1 MISFLGLITL
11 AEIFNLFWMSTKYVN
26 IEHVGQI
33 SLTINERSRRI
44 RLSVKSDGEIVVSM
58 PPAVLYRDAIRFVE
72 SKTDWIIKQQSKV
85 QAGLTIFAPE
95 SCFKTKFHQLSITI
109 GNTDRVYNR
118 VGNGVI
124 QIFIPEKVNHELP
137 KVQDFIKK
145 TLIDVMRWEAK
156 IYLPKR
162 LKELADKHGFRFQDV
177 SIKNTK
183 TRWGS
188 CSSANNI
195 NLNLHLM
202 RVPEHLID
210 YVLIHELAH
219 TVVKNHGEK
228 FWLLLEHC
236 YPNSRK
242 ADKDMNNYR
251 TQTF

>member
-1 MISFLGLITL
+1 MTTRTI
-11 AEIFNLFWMSTKYVN
+11 N
-26 IEHVGQI
+26 IEKVGQI
-33 SLTINERSRRI
+33 SLTINDRSRRI

-58 PPAVLYRDAIRFVE
+58 PRNAKVEDAIRFVE
-72 SKTDWIIKQQSKV
+72 SKTDWIVKQQSKA
-85 QAGLTIFAPE
+85 QAGLTLFAPE
-95 SCFKTKFHQLSITI
+95 SCFKTKFHQLAITK

-124 QIFIPEKVNHELP
+124 QIFIPDKVNHELP
-137 KVQDFIKK
+137 KVQEFIKN

-162 LKELADKHGFRFQDV
+162 LKELAEKHGFRYQDV

-188 CSSANNI
+188 CSFTNNI

-210 YVLIHELAH
+210 YVLLHELAH

-228 FWLLLEHC
+228 FWLLLEQC

-242 ADKDMNNYR
+242 ADKEMNNYR

>member
-1 MISFLGLITL
+1 MG
-11 AEIFNLFWMSTKYVN
+11 TKYVN

-33 SLTINERSRRI
+33 TLTINERSRRM

-58 PPAVLYRDAIRFVE
+58 PPSALVADAIRFVE
-72 SKTDWIIKQQSKV
+72 SKSDWVIKQQSKV

-95 SCFKTKFHQLSITI
+95 SCFKTRFHQLAITK

-124 QIFIPEKVNHELP
+124 QIFIPEKVDHELP
-137 KVQDFIKK
+137 KVQDFIKQ

-156 IYLPKR
+156 VYLPKR
-162 LKELADKHGFRFQDV
+162 IKELAEKHGFKYQDV

-210 YVLIHELAH
+210 YVLVHELTH
-219 TVVKNHGEK
+219 TVVKNHGDK

-242 ADKDMNNYR
+242 ADKEMNNYR

>member
-1 MISFLGLITL
+1 MT
-11 AEIFNLFWMSTKYVN
+11 TKYIN
-26 IEHVGQI
+26 IEQVG
-33 SLTINERSRRI
+33 SVSFTINERSRRI

-58 PPAVLYRDAIRFVE
+58 PPTALYRDAIRFVE
-72 SKTDWIIKQQSKV
+72 SKTEWLIKQQTKI
-85 QAGLTIFAPE
+85 QAGLTLFAPE
-95 SCFKTKFHQLSITI
+95 SCFKTRFHQLAITK

-124 QIFIPEKVNHELP
+124 QIFIPEKVNHEQP

-162 LKELADKHGFRFQDV
+162 LKELAEKHGFKFQDV

-188 CSSANNI
+188 CSFANNI

-210 YVLIHELAH
+210 YVLLHELAH
-219 TVVKNHGEK
+219 TVEKNHGDK
-228 FWLLLEHC
+228 FWSLLEKC
-236 YPNSRK
+236 YPNSKK
-242 ADKDMNNYR
+242 ADKEMNNYR

>member
-1 MISFLGLITL
+1 MT
-11 AEIFNLFWMSTKYVN
+11 TKYIN
-26 IEHVGQI
+26 IEQVGQVSFTI
-33 SLTINERSRRI
+33 SERSRRI

-58 PPAVLYRDAIRFVE
+58 PRSVQYQDAIRFAE
-72 SKTDWIIKQQSKV
+72 SKTDWIVKQQSKIR
-85 QAGLTIFAPE
+85 AGLTLFTPE
-95 SCFKTKFHQLSITI
+95 SCFRTRFHQLTITK
-109 GNTDRVYNR
+109 GNTDKVYNR

-124 QIFIPEKVNHELP
+124 QIFIPERVNHEQA
-137 KVQDFIKK
+137 KIQDFIKN
-145 TLIDVMRWEAK
+145 TLVEVMRWEAK

-162 LKELADKHGFRFQDV
+162 LKELAEKHGFKYQNV
-177 SIKNTK
+177 SIKNAS

-188 CSSANNI
+188 CSSVNNI

-210 YVLIHELAH
+210 YVLLHELVH

-236 YPNSRK
+236 YPNARK
-242 ADKDMNNYR
+242 ADKEMNNYR

>member
-1 MISFLGLITL
+1 MG
-11 AEIFNLFWMSTKYVN
+11 TKYVN
-26 IEHVGQI
+26 IEQVGQI
-33 SLTINERSRRI
+33 TLTINERSRRM
-44 RLSVKSDGEIVVSM
+44 RLSVKSDGEIVVSI
-58 PPAVLYRDAIRFVE
+58 PPTSLVADAIRFVE
-72 SKTDWIIKQQSKV
+72 SKSDWVIKQQSKV
-85 QAGLTIFAPE
+85 QAGLTVFAPE
-95 SCFKTKFHQLSITI
+95 SCFKTRFHQLAITK

-137 KVQDFIKK
+137 KVQDFIKQ

-156 IYLPKR
+156 VYLPKR
-162 LKELADKHGFRFQDV
+162 LKELADKHGFKYEDV

-188 CSSANNI
+188 CSSVNNI

-210 YVLIHELAH
+210 YVLVHELTH
-219 TVVKNHGEK
+219 TVVKNHGDK

-242 ADKDMNNYR
+242 ADKEMNNYR

>member
-1 MISFLGLITL
+1 
-11 AEIFNLFWMSTKYVN
+11 MSTKYVN
-26 IEHVGQI
+26 IEHVGQVSFI
-33 SLTINERSRRI
+33 INERSRRI
-44 RLSVKSDGEIVVSM
+44 RLSVKSDSEIVVSM
-58 PPAVLYRDAIRFVE
+58 PPSVLYRDALRFVE
-72 SKTDWIIKQQSKV
+72 SKTDWIIKQQTKV
-85 QAGLTIFAPE
+85 QAGLTLFAPE
-95 SCFKTKFHQLSITI
+95 SCFKTKFHQLAITK

-124 QIFIPEKVNHELP
+124 QIFIPERVDHELP
-137 KVQDFIKK
+137 KVQEFIKK

-156 IYLPKR
+156 VYLPKR
-162 LKELADKHGFRFQDV
+162 LKELAEKHGFRYQDV

-202 RVPEHLID
+202 RVPEHLVD
-210 YVLIHELAH
+210 YVLLHELSH

-242 ADKDMNNYR
+242 ADKEMNNFR

>member
-1 MISFLGLITL
+1 
-11 AEIFNLFWMSTKYVN
+11 MSTKYVN
-26 IEHVGQI
+26 IEHVGQVSFI
-33 SLTINERSRRI
+33 INERSRRI
-44 RLSVKSDGEIVVSM
+44 RLSVKSDSEIVVSM
-58 PPAVLYRDAIRFVE
+58 PPSALYRDAIRFVE
-72 SKTDWIIKQQSKV
+72 SKTDWIIKQQTKV

-95 SCFKTKFHQLSITI
+95 SCFKTKFHQLAITK

-124 QIFIPEKVNHELP
+124 QIFIPESVNHELP
-137 KVQDFIKK
+137 KVQEFIKK

-156 IYLPKR
+156 VYLPKR
-162 LKELADKHGFRFQDV
+162 LKELAEKHGFRYQDV

-210 YVLIHELAH
+210 YVLLHELAH
-219 TVVKNHGEK
+219 TVQKNHGEK

-236 YPNSRK
+236 YPN
-242 ADKDMNNYR
+242 
-251 TQTF
+251 

>member
-1 MISFLGLITL
+1 MIP
-11 AEIFNLFWMSTKYVN
+11 KYVN
-26 IEHVGQI
+26 IEHVGQVSFI
-33 SLTINERSRRI
+33 INERSRRI
-44 RLSVKSDGEIVVSM
+44 RLSVKSDNEIVVSM
-58 PPAVLYRDAIRFVE
+58 PPSALYRDAIRFVE
-72 SKTDWIIKQQSKV
+72 SKTNWILKQQSKI
-85 QAGLTIFAPE
+85 QAGLTLFAPE
-95 SCFKTKFHQLSITI
+95 SCFKTKFHQLAITK

-118 VGNGVI
+118 VGNGII
-124 QIFIPEKVNHELP
+124 QIFIPERVNHELP
-137 KVQDFIKK
+137 KVQEFIKK

-162 LKELADKHGFRFQDV
+162 LGELAEKHGFRYQDI

-210 YVLIHELAH
+210 YVLLHELSH

-228 FWLLLEHC
+228 FWLLLEQC

-242 ADKDMNNYR
+242 ADKEMNNYR

>member
-1 MISFLGLITL
+1 
-11 AEIFNLFWMSTKYVN
+11 MSTKYIN
-26 IEHVGQI
+26 IEQVGRVTFI
-33 SLTINERSRRI
+33 INDRSRRI
-44 RLSVKSDGEIVVSM
+44 RLSVKSDGEILVTLPSS
-58 PPAVLYRDAIRFVE
+58 VLYRDAIRFAE
-72 SKTDWIIKQQSKV
+72 SKTEWILKQQSKI
-85 QAGLTIFAPE
+85 QSSLTIFAPE
-95 SCFKTKFHQLSITI
+95 SCFKTKFHKLAITK

-137 KVQDFIKK
+137 KIQDFIKS

-156 IYLPKR
+156 VYLPKR
-162 LKELADKHGFRFQDV
+162 LKELAEKHGFKYENV
-177 SIKNTK
+177 TIKNTK

-188 CSSANNI
+188 CSSTNNI

-210 YVLIHELAH
+210 YVLLHELVH

-228 FWLLLEHC
+228 FWLMLEQC

-242 ADKDMNNYR
+242 ADKEMNNYR

>member
-1 MISFLGLITL
+1 MT
-11 AEIFNLFWMSTKYVN
+11 TKYIN
-26 IEHVGQI
+26 IEQVGQV
-33 SLTINERSRRI
+33 SFTINERSRRI

-58 PPAVLYRDAIRFVE
+58 PPTALYRDAIRFVE
-72 SKTDWIIKQQSKV
+72 SKTEWLIKQQTKI
-85 QAGLTIFAPE
+85 QAGLTLFAPE
-95 SCFKTKFHQLSITI
+95 SCFKTRFHQLAITK

-124 QIFIPEKVNHELP
+124 QIFIPEKINHEQP
-137 KVQDFIKK
+137 KVQEFIKK

-162 LKELADKHGFRFQDV
+162 LKELAEKHGFKYQDV

-188 CSSANNI
+188 CSFTNNI

-210 YVLIHELAH
+210 YVLLHELTH
-219 TVVKNHGEK
+219 TVQKNHSEK

-236 YPNSRK
+236 YPNARK
-242 ADKDMNNYR
+242 ADKEMNNFR

>member
-1 MISFLGLITL
+1 MT
-11 AEIFNLFWMSTKYVN
+11 TKYIN
-26 IEHVGQI
+26 IEQVGSVSFI
-33 SLTINERSRRI
+33 INERSGRI
-44 RLSVKSDGEIVVSM
+44 RLRIKSDGEIVVSM
-58 PPAVLYRDAIRFVE
+58 PPSVVYRDAIRFVE
-72 SKTDWIIKQQSKV
+72 SKTDWITKQQAKIQNGV
-85 QAGLTIFAPE
+85 TVFAPE
-95 SCFKTKFHQLSITI
+95 SCFKTRFHQLTITK
-109 GNTDRVYNR
+109 GNTDKVYNR
-118 VGNGVI
+118 VGNGII
-124 QIFIPEKVNHELP
+124 QIFIPEKVNHEQP
-137 KVQDFIKK
+137 KVQEFIKK

-162 LKELADKHGFRFQDV
+162 TKELADKHGFKYQNI

-188 CSSANNI
+188 CSSTNNI

-210 YVLIHELAH
+210 YVLLHELVH

-228 FWLLLEHC
+228 FWLKLEQC

-242 ADKDMNNYR
+242 ADKEMNNYR

>member
-1 MISFLGLITL
+1 
-11 AEIFNLFWMSTKYVN
+11 MSTKYVN
-26 IEHVGQI
+26 IEHVGQVSFI
-33 SLTINERSRRI
+33 INERSRRI

-58 PPAVLYRDAIRFVE
+58 PPKALYRDAISFVE
-72 SKTDWIIKQQSKV
+72 SKADWIHKQQTKAH
-85 QAGLTIFAPE
+85 AGLTIFAPE
-95 SCFKTKFHQLSITI
+95 SCFKTRFHQLAITK
-109 GNTDRVYNR
+109 GYTDRVYNR
-118 VGNGVI
+118 IGNGII

-156 IYLPKR
+156 IYLPRR
-162 LKELADKHGFRFQDV
+162 LKELAEIHGFKYQEV
-177 SIKNTK
+177 TIKNTK

-188 CSSANNI
+188 CSFANNI

-210 YVLIHELAH
+210 YVLLHELAH

-228 FWLLLEHC
+228 FWLLLEQC

-242 ADKDMNNYR
+242 ADKEMNNYR

>member
-1 MISFLGLITL
+1 MT
-11 AEIFNLFWMSTKYVN
+11 TKYIN
-26 IEHVGQI
+26 IEQVG
-33 SLTINERSRRI
+33 SVSFTINERSRRI

-58 PPAVLYRDAIRFVE
+58 PPTALYRDAIRFVE
-72 SKTDWIIKQQSKV
+72 SKTEWLIKQQTKI
-85 QAGLTIFAPE
+85 QAGLTLFAPE
-95 SCFKTKFHQLSITI
+95 SCFKTRFHQLAITK

-124 QIFIPEKVNHELP
+124 QIFIPEKVNHEQP
-137 KVQDFIKK
+137 KVQEFIKK

-162 LKELADKHGFRFQDV
+162 LKELAEKHGFKYQDV

-188 CSSANNI
+188 CSFTNNI

-210 YVLIHELAH
+210 YVLLHELTH
-219 TVVKNHGEK
+219 TVEKNHGAK
-228 FWLLLEHC
+228 FWSLLEKN
-236 YPNSRK
+236 YPNARK
-242 ADKDMNNYR
+242 ADKEMNNFR